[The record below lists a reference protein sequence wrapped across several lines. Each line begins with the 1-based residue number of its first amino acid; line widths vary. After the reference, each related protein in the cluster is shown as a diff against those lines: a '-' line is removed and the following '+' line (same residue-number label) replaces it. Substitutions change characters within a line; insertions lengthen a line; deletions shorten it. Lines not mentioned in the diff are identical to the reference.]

1 MSLIARF
8 VAQRAAFEAAY
19 HNDDWHSVGAFFQSD
34 IVYEVMNMP
43 FHCVVSG
50 RSAVLAG
57 LARSIDRF
65 DKQCRRTVGIGSA
78 VREEGANVLVNT
90 AIRFEREGAPVLEAQ
105 LLEVATYR
113 DGLIERII
121 DVYSPGACAQFA
133 QCMAC
138 WGAGL
143 DPRYVD

>member
-1 MSLIARF
+1 MSLISHF

-19 HNDDWHSVGAFFQSD
+19 DNGDWHSVGAFFHSD

-43 FHCVVSG
+43 FHCAVSG

-57 LARSIDRF
+57 FARSIDRF
-65 DKQCRRTVGIGSA
+65 DKKCRRTVGIGSA
-78 VREEGANVLVNT
+78 VHEEGANVLVN
-90 AIRFEREGAPVLEAQ
+90 AGIRFEREGAPVLEAR
-105 LLEVATYR
+105 LWEVATYR

-121 DVYSPGACAQFA
+121 DVYAPEANAQFA
-133 QCMAC
+133 QWMAD